1 MSGGRGRRTRAGR
14 AAGLAQG
21 ERSGAA
27 APQAVRGSG
36 RELLAGWRG
45 ALARHTGLEMSV
57 GAGATISSAGG
68 EAISLVATSSS
79 AMGAAAMGSFT
90 VAVMLVYRRGWL
102 WREKT
107 KLGRSSLLFSGG
119 GVRPRKVFRS
129 WAGPVAAL

>member
-1 MSGGRGRRTRAGR
+1 MSEGRGRRTRAGR
-14 AAGLAQG
+14 AAGLTQG
-21 ERSGAA
+21 ERTEAA

-36 RELLAGWRG
+36 RELLAGLRG

-57 GAGATISSAGG
+57 GAGATISSVGG
-68 EAISLVATSSS
+68 EAVSLVATASS

-107 KLGRSSLLFSGG
+107 NWGVLRCCFRAGG
-119 GVRPRKVFRS
+119 
-129 WAGPVAAL
+129 